1 MPFSENSSG
10 TPGPGGLSSA
20 EALRRLAL
28 HGPNELPGARQGNL
42 LRMLRGIVLEPM
54 FLLLLA
60 CGATYMALGD
70 VHEALML
77 LAFIAVTAVLG
88 TSRLRGFIA
97 LAIGLAIGLVG
108 IDSVSGQPRLT
119 FGIPQLGD
127 GIDVVVV
134 AVGVFAVGEALWVA
148 AVCALLLGGGA
159 LAARLPAGGGWA
171 WLLLGLAAAAALAW
185 LALPRRRG

>member
-1 MPFSENSSG
+1 MRNGARCRPDSQDTMPFSENPSG

-28 HGPNELPGARQGNL
+28 NGPNELPGARQGNL

-77 LAFIAVTAVLG
+77 LAF
-88 TSRLRGFIA
+88 
-97 LAIGLAIGLVG
+97 
-108 IDSVSGQPRLT
+108 
-119 FGIPQLGD
+119 
-127 GIDVVVV
+127 
-134 AVGVFAVGEALWVA
+134 VFVIMTISFLQQ
-148 AVCALLLGGGA
+148 
-159 LAARLPAGGGWA
+159 
-171 WLLLGLAAAAALAW
+171 
-185 LALPRRRG
+185 RRAE